1 MKCPYCFNDN
11 SKLMETTK
19 LKDKVRKIHLCFSCG
34 RKFSKWEDR
43 DDRIP
48 ERTNNRKQ
56 RLRRVFDR
64 VRREREIKK

>member
-1 MKCPYCFNDN
+1 MRCPYCFNDN
-11 SKLMETTK
+11 SRLMETTK

-48 ERTNNRKQ
+48 ERTNKRKP
-56 RLRRVFDR
+56 
-64 VRREREIKK
+64 